1 LMKAVPIADPR
12 RRKSEKD
19 LNFKPIPSPIHP
31 LDYEPEPSRYEEAEP
46 GHFVLT
52 TDSGY

>member
-1 LMKAVPIADPR
+1 MKAVPIADPR
-12 RRKSEKD
+12 QRKDEKD
-19 LNFKPIPSPIHP
+19 LAFKPIPSPIHP
-31 LDYEPEPSRYEEAEP
+31 VSYQAEPSVYDEVEP

>member
-1 LMKAVPIADPR
+1 MKAVPIADPNQ
-12 RRKSEKD
+12 RKSEKD
-19 LNFKPIPSPIHP
+19 LNFKPIPSPIHGMS
-31 LDYEPEPSRYEEAEP
+31 YQAEPSQYMEVEP

>member
-1 LMKAVPIADPR
+1 MPIADPR

-19 LNFKPIPSPIHP
+19 LNFKPIPSPIHAP
-31 LDYEPEPSRYEEAEP
+31 DYVPAPSEYSEVEP

>member
-1 LMKAVPIADPR
+1 MKAVPIADPR
-12 RRKSEKD
+12 QRKDEKD

-31 LDYEPEPSRYEEAEP
+31 ISYTAESSVYREVAP
-46 GHFVLT
+46 GHRVLE

>member
-1 LMKAVPIADPR
+1 MKAVPIADPR

-31 LDYEPEPSRYEEAEP
+31 VSYRAEPSVYREVEP
-46 GHFVLT
+46 GHHVLT

>member
-1 LMKAVPIADPR
+1 MKAVPIADPR
-12 RRKSEKD
+12 NRKSEKD
-19 LNFKPIPSPIHP
+19 LNFKPIPSPIHGP
-31 LDYEPEPSRYEEAEP
+31 GYTPEPSAFDEVEP